1 MSYKTLKDGRKH
13 PQIQIKQ
20 FWNATPKFCFGG
32 LQVEVQDRI
41 NLAHSFGDVPTQE
54 VRENQ
59 SYWKVKRLKEGFFQ
73 QTTEAILLTWNSKWT
88 FFGIKDCI
96 HPRNP

>member
-1 MSYKTLKDGRKH
+1 MSYKTLKDSRKH

-20 FWNATPKFCFGG
+20 FWNAIYSIFFFGG
-32 LQVEVQDRI
+32 LQVELQDRI

-59 SYWKVKRLKEGFFQ
+59 S
-73 QTTEAILLTWNSKWT
+73 
-88 FFGIKDCI
+88 
-96 HPRNP
+96 